1 MESVAM
7 AYQRGLEE
15 MMEEER
21 KHGRLLLLCQ
31 QTTRKFGP
39 RTAEE
44 LSVLLAQLPNPERI
58 ARAADAIVDCDS
70 SEEFLARV
78 REGRSGRE

>member
-1 MESVAM
+1 MESVVT

-21 KHGRLLLLCQ
+21 LSLLRHMG
-31 QTTRKFGP
+31 TRKFGP
-39 RTAEE
+39 HAAEE
-44 LSVLLAQLPNPERI
+44 LPALLAHLPSPERI
-58 ARAADAIVDCDS
+58 DRVADAIVDCDS

-78 REGRSGRE
+78 REGQSGSD

>member
-1 MESVAM
+1 MESVVT

-15 MMEEER
+15 MLEEER
-21 KHGRLLLLCQ
+21 EHGRLLLLRQ
-31 QTTRKFGP
+31 LATRKFGL

-44 LSVLLAQLPNPERI
+44 LSALLSHLPNRERI

-78 REGRSGRE
+78 REVQSGRD